1 MKVGGSFGIHSEG
14 AAENS
19 STTSN
24 KDKKGTNFL
33 DNSVVKQVSDSQKS
47 PQLFVA
53 SSNGGNVDIQI
64 TALKDKPGV
73 VQKIKWGDLEDDAPE
88 LLRGNSVGAEIKFGD
103 IGHDN
108 LVACRKHENNQDLAS
123 CISSCKIIQE
133 NQFTTKPGNV
143 DSYAHKTNSLSG
155 KDHISEGNYEEADKI
170 SSEDVGIL
178 IANEKVMNA
187 DDDASSSKEVH
198 IEDTKPVNND
208 PPIANEELQV
218 PVIASEVDEP
228 KTSEIAV
235 VDEGSRGVTGQG
247 SESCI
252 PEQNGPEISGDLS
265 CTTSV
270 DKDCSSL
277 CATVQDDLS
286 RAQSLTALGED
297 DSSESKER
305 FRQRLWCFLFEN
317 LNRAVDELYL
327 LCELECD
334 LEQMKEAILVLEEA
348 ASDFKE
354 LTTRVEEFE
363 IVKKSSS
370 QSIDGAPITLK
381 TDHRRPH
388 ALSWEV
394 MMLPSFCQ
402 EYELLALGTHLI

>member
-88 LLRGNSVGAEIKFGD
+88 LLGGNSVGAEIKFGD

-108 LVACRKHENNQDLAS
+108 LVACRKHENSQDLAS

-155 KDHISEGNYEEADKI
+155 KDHISERNYEEADKI

-235 VDEGSRGVTGQG
+235 VDEGSRGVTDRG

-394 MMLPSFCQ
+394 MMLPSLCQ

>member
-1 MKVGGSFGIHSEG
+1 MKAGGSFGTCSEG
-14 AAENS
+14 AAGNS
-19 STTSN
+19 STMSN
-24 KDKKGTNFL
+24 EDKKGTNFL
-33 DNSVVKQVSDSQKS
+33 DNSVVKQVSKSQNS
-47 PQLFVA
+47 PQLFVG
-53 SSNGGNVDIQI
+53 SSNGGTVDIQK
-64 TALKDKPGV
+64 TALKDKPDV
-73 VQKIKWGDLEDDAPE
+73 VQKIKWGDLEHDAPE
-88 LLRGNSVGAEIKFGD
+88 LLRQNSVGAEIKFGD

-108 LVACRKHENNQDLAS
+108 LVACRKHENNQDLVS

-133 NQFTTKPGNV
+133 NQFVAKPVNV
-143 DSYAHKTNSLSG
+143 DSYTHKSNSLSG

-170 SSEDVGIL
+170 SSEDVGKL
-178 IANEKVMNA
+178 IANEKAMDA
-187 DDDASSSKEVH
+187 DDDASNSKEMH
-198 IEDTKPVNND
+198 GEDTKPVNND
-208 PPIANEELQV
+208 HPIANEELQV
-218 PVIASEVDEP
+218 PVIASDVDKP
-228 KTSEIAV
+228 KTSEVAV
-235 VDEGSRGVTGQG
+235 VDEGSRAEVT
-247 SESCI
+247 SRRTESHI
-252 PEQNGPEISGDLS
+252 PEQNGPEISGDSS

-270 DKDCSSL
+270 DKGCSSP

-286 RAQSLTALGED
+286 RAQSLIALGED

-348 ASDFKE
+348 ASDFKN
-354 LTTRVEEFE
+354 LTNRVEEFE

-394 MMLPSFCQ
+394 MILPS
-402 EYELLALGTHLI
+402 LL